1 MEHGR
6 SNADPL
12 LDEEDTHSNTPILSR
27 IVTEGDDTTILQ
39 RITGT
44 PSLVDWAD
52 KNVGDTHI
60 GKRKQKAM
68 TKKGKE
74 KKQKKVL
81 GSNEETPSPKRSPTY
96 QESNLST
103 SATDTDDDGDGGDQY
118 CIEPSGGGT

>member
-1 MEHGR
+1 MDHGR

-44 PSLVDWAD
+44 PSLVDWVD

-60 GKRKQKAM
+60 DKRKQKAM

-74 KKQKKVL
+74 KNKRKCLEAMRKLLVQKGAQHTK
-81 GSNEETPSPKRSPTY
+81 NPT
-96 QESNLST
+96 
-103 SATDTDDDGDGGDQY
+103 
-118 CIEPSGGGT
+118 